1 VRARRAIEADRE
13 RLLDVAAVAA
23 EECEPGLP
31 FERAAFDETFDTV
44 LRGQLTCFVAEVRHE
59 IVGFTLSRIDGF
71 YFTSGI
77 STSLDI
83 IFVLPGWR
91 GTRVPALLLRSFLE
105 WSNVVGTRRKYLGIN
120 TGLYAE
126 RTARFFAR
134 AGARPLGMY
143 MAV

>member
-1 VRARRAIEADRE
+1 VRTRLALEADRE
-13 RLLDVAAVAA
+13 RLAEVARAAA

-31 FERAAFDETFDTV
+31 FDRAAFDETFDRV
-44 LRGQLTCFVAEVRHE
+44 LRGQITGLVAEVRHE
-59 IVGFTLSRIDGF
+59 IVGFVLARIDGF

-91 GTRVPALLLRSFLE
+91 GTRVPAILLRSFLE
-105 WSNVVGTRRKYLGIN
+105 WSDAVGARRKYMGIN
-120 TGLYAE
+120 NGLHPE
-126 RTARFFAR
+126 RTERFFAR
-134 AGARPLGMY
+134 AGARVLGTY

>member
-1 VRARRAIEADRE
+1 VAETDRE
-13 RLLDVAAVAA
+13 RLAEVARLAA
-23 EECEPGLP
+23 AECEPDLP
-31 FERAAFDETFDTV
+31 FERAAFDETFDAV
-44 LRGQLTCFVAEVRHE
+44 LTGQLTCFVAEVRHE
-59 IVGFTLSRIDGF
+59 IVGFFLARIDGF
-71 YFTSGI
+71 YFTSGL